1 MEVLSDK
8 EEPVA
13 GTEGA
18 PKVRLGDQSE
28 PREETLPVVVVLDT
42 LRSAYNTGNIFRLAD
57 AVNAQAIYACGY
69 TPCPPH
75 EKLAKTARGCDETV
89 PCRHFD
95 TAAQAIDDLKSQGYA
110 VYGVDTVEGA
120 GVYWETP
127 LRFPAALV
135 FGNEALG
142 ISQEALSRC
151 DGFLQLPACGRKNS
165 INVGNCAG
173 VVLFEALRQ
182 HRLAAKS

>member
-1 MEVLSDK
+1 M
-8 EEPVA
+8 EEP
-13 GTEGA
+13 GGLGA
-18 PKVRLGDQSE
+18 APRVRQGDQLE
-28 PREETLPVVVVLDT
+28 PREESLPLVVVLDT

-57 AVNAQAIYACGY
+57 AVNAQAVYACGY

-95 TAAQAIDDLKSQGYA
+95 TAGEAIGVLKARGYT
-110 VYGVDTVEGA
+110 VYGVDTVAGA

-135 FGNEALG
+135 LGNEALG
-142 ISQEALSRC
+142 ISREALARC
-151 DGFLQLPACGRKNS
+151 DGFIQLPACGRKNS
-165 INVGNCAG
+165 INVGNCAA

-182 HRLAAKS
+182 HRLAGKT

>member
-1 MEVLSDK
+1 MD
-8 EEPVA
+8 PA
-13 GTEGA
+13 DIHI
-18 PKVRLGDQSE
+18 RLGDQPDPRSE
-28 PREETLPVVVVLDT
+28 KVLPVVLVLDV

-69 TPCPPH
+69 TPYPPH

-95 TAAQAIDDLKSQGYA
+95 HVEDALAELKELGYTIYA
-110 VYGVDTVEGA
+110 VDTVVGA
-120 GVYWETP
+120 QCYCEAT
-127 LRFPAALV
+127 LRFPCALIL
-135 FGNEALG
+135 GNEALG
-142 ISQEALSRC
+142 VSAAALERS

-165 INVGNCAG
+165 INVGNCAA

-182 HRLAAKS
+182 FRAASAETP

>member
-1 MEVLSDK
+1 MIELRLNDTERPRSADK
-8 EEPVA
+8 
-13 GTEGA
+13 
-18 PKVRLGDQSE
+18 
-28 PREETLPVVVVLDT
+28 LPVVIVLDT

-57 AVNAQAIYACGY
+57 AVQAEAIYACGY

-95 TAAQAIDDLKSQGYA
+95 SAAAALDELHQRGYTC
-110 VYGVDTVEGA
+110 YGVDTVVNAEC
-120 GVYWETP
+120 YWSAKIH
-127 LRFPAALV
+127 FPAALV

-142 ISQEALSRC
+142 ISQAALDKC
-151 DGFLQLPACGRKNS
+151 DGFIQLPAAGFKNS

-182 HRLAAKS
+182 HTLAGTNS